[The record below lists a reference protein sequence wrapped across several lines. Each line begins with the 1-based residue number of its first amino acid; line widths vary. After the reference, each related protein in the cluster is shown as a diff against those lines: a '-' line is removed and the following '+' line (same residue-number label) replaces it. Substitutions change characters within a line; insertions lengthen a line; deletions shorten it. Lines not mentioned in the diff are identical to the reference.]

1 MLFLRYE
8 AATATLT
15 QLALQNNSN
24 FEELKFIY
32 DKMVLAENAGYYTVA
47 ETLLGEF
54 NALVD
59 GCGSTG
65 LSNGCGC

>member
-1 MLFLRYE
+1 
-8 AATATLT
+8 
-15 QLALQNNSN
+15 
-24 FEELKFIY
+24 
-32 DKMVLAENAGYYTVA
+32 MVLAENAGYYTVA